1 MKIYRSGKARLLSQ
15 KLYPLTFIE
24 PIKLNFRFKD
34 QIRGSVGSIMDN
46 IAEDLKEEQIRIYKR
61 INHRAK
67 GEAELESQ
75 LYRGLYN
82 NYSTQN
88 EFEEL

>member
-1 MKIYRSGKARLLSQ
+1 MATIQKFEDLQVWQKARLLSQ

-61 INHRAK
+61 INHFK
-67 GEAELESQ
+67 G
-75 LYRGLYN
+75 
-82 NYSTQN
+82 
-88 EFEEL
+88 